1 MWYPPYDVFSVLGPF
16 PLRTRVNV
24 VPHFPSVRCFFRTR
38 VNMVT
43 NYHISGRSGLISRW
57 NGYPSVRCFFRTK
70 LNVVLLPNG
79 MGPYSFRGRVK
90 VVPLRTMFFPY

>member
-38 VNMVT
+38 VNVV
-43 NYHISGRSGLISRW
+43 NKYHISGRSGTPP
-57 NGYPSVRCFFRTK
+57 YDVFSV
-70 LNVVLLPNG
+70 L
-79 MGPYSFRGRVK
+79 S
-90 VVPLRTMFFPY
+90 